1 MKPIEIDEL
10 KQLQEEYR
18 KNDKARVVR
27 NALTTTSITSI
38 SNVLEAQEANPFFFS
53 VEVPTMKVTNQ
64 LQSGRCWIF
73 SSMNVLREIIAKKY
87 KIDQFELSQNYVAFY
102 DKLEKCNWFMNCV
115 LEQIDQPYDDRTL
128 QWLLDNGV
136 GDGGQ
141 WDMVVSLVKKY
152 GICPKTAMPET
163 YQSSHTHDMNGLL
176 NKRLRKFASEAKAL
190 KPEKREELR
199 TKVLAEC
206 YTLIADC
213 FGLPPK
219 SFTFEYVDSK
229 KKYHSVSDVTP
240 KEFYEKYLGEDLDR
254 YAVIINAPTE
264 DKPYHK
270 MYSVKYI
277 GNVVSGNEI
286 RYLNLP
292 MNEFKKAVIAQLKDG
307 KPVWFGCDCVKD
319 GNRQSGLW
327 DDQQF
332 DYEHTFDMDLSMT
345 KEEMLNTRY
354 SAMNHAM
361 VLTGVNLVKGK
372 PTRWKIE
379 NSWGDK
385 TANKGYYIASDS
397 WFDKYMYVVAINKK
411 YLSEKAKA
419 ALAAEPQEDSNR
431 RGYSYYP
438 RIAMPH

>member
-1 MKPIEIDEL
+1 MKQIQMEEL
-10 KQLQEEYR
+10 KQMQEDYR

-27 NALTTTSITSI
+27 NALTTTDIASI
-38 SNVLEAQEANPFFFS
+38 SNVLEAQEANPFLFS
-53 VEVPTMKVTNQ
+53 VEVKTMKAVNQ
-64 LQSGRCWIF
+64 MQSGRCWIF
-73 SSMNVLREIIAKKY
+73 SSMNVLREMIAKKY
-87 KIDQFELSQNYVAFY
+87 RIEQFELSQNYVAFY

-115 LEQIDQPYDDRTL
+115 LEQIDQAYDDRTL
-128 QWLLDNGV
+128 QWLLENGV

-163 YQSSHTHDMNGLL
+163 YQSSHTRGMNELL
-176 NKRLRKFASEAKAL
+176 NRRLRKFASDAKAL
-190 KPEKREELR
+190 NPDQREELR

-219 SFTFEYVDSK
+219 SFTFEYVDAK
-229 KKYHSVSDVTP
+229 KKYHAEYEVTP
-240 KEFYEKYLGEDLDR
+240 KEFYEDYLAEDLDR
-254 YAVIINAPTE
+254 YAVIINAPTA
-264 DKPYHK
+264 DKPYHR

-292 MNEFKKAVIAQLKDG
+292 MKEFKKAVIAQLKDG
-307 KPVWFGCDCVKD
+307 SPVWFGCDCSKD

-327 DDQQF
+327 DDAQF
-332 DYEHTFDMDLSMT
+332 DYEHTFDLDLSMT
-345 KEEMLNTRY
+345 KEEMLNTRH

-379 NSWGDK
+379 NSWGDQV
-385 TANKGYYIASDS
+385 AHEGYYIASDT
-397 WFDKYMYVVAINKK
+397 WFEKYVYEAAVDRK
-411 YLSEKAKA
+411 YLTDAQQKVLKQKVKVLDPWDPFGT
-419 ALAAEPQEDSNR
+419 LAD
-431 RGYSYYP
+431 
-438 RIAMPH
+438 

>member
-1 MKPIEIDEL
+1 MKPIQIDEL
-10 KQLQEEYR
+10 KQMQEDYR
-18 KNDKARVVR
+18 KDDKARVVR
-27 NALTTTSITSI
+27 NALTTTDIASI

-53 VEVPTMKVTNQ
+53 VEVPTMKATNQ

-87 KIDQFELSQNYVAFY
+87 KIEQFELSQNYIAFY

-128 QWLLDNGV
+128 QWLLENGV

-163 YQSSHTHDMNGLL
+163 YQSSHTRVMNELL
-176 NKRLRKFASEAKAL
+176 NKRLRKFASEAKAV
-190 KPEKREELR
+190 KPEDRDELR
-199 TKVLAEC
+199 SKVLREC

-219 SFTFEYVDSK
+219 SFTFEYVDFK

-240 KEFYEKYLGEDLDR
+240 KEFYEKYLEEDLDR
-254 YAVIINAPTE
+254 YAVIINAPTA

-307 KPVWFGCDCVKD
+307 KPVWFGCDCSKD

-327 DDQQF
+327 DDAQF
-332 DYEHTFDMDLSMT
+332 DYEHTFDLDLSMT
-345 KEEMLNTRY
+345 KEEMLNTRH

-385 TANKGYYIASDS
+385 VAHEGYYIASDT
-397 WFDKYMYVVAINKK
+397 WFEKYVYEAAIDRK
-411 YLSEKAKA
+411 YLTDAQQKVLKQKVKVLDPWDPFGT
-419 ALAAEPQEDSNR
+419 LAD
-431 RGYSYYP
+431 
-438 RIAMPH
+438 

>member
-1 MKPIEIDEL
+1 MKPIQIDEL
-10 KQLQEEYR
+10 KQMQEDYR

-27 NALTTTSITSI
+27 NALTTTDITSI

-53 VEVPTMKVTNQ
+53 VEVPTMKATNQ

-87 KIDQFELSQNYVAFY
+87 KIEQFELSQNYIAFY

-115 LEQIDQPYDDRTL
+115 LEQIDRPYEDRTL
-128 QWLLDNGV
+128 QWLLENGV

-163 YQSSHTHDMNGLL
+163 YQSSHTRVMNELL

-190 KPEKREELR
+190 NPENREELR

-213 FGLPPK
+213 FGMPPK
-219 SFTFEYVDSK
+219 SFTFEYADSK

-240 KEFYEKYLGEDLDR
+240 KEFYEKYLEEDLDR
-254 YAVIINAPTE
+254 YAVIINAPTA

-292 MNEFKKAVIAQLKDG
+292 MNEFRKAVIAQLKDG
-307 KPVWFGCDCVKD
+307 RPVWFGCDCSKD

-327 DDQQF
+327 DDAQF
-332 DYEHTFDMDLSMT
+332 DYEHTFDLDLSMT
-345 KEEMLNTRY
+345 KEEMLNTRH

-385 TANKGYYIASDS
+385 VAHEGYYIASDT
-397 WFDKYMYVVAINKK
+397 WFEKYVYEAAIDRK
-411 YLSEKAKA
+411 YLTDAQQKVLKQKVKVLDPWDPFGT
-419 ALAAEPQEDSNR
+419 LAD
-431 RGYSYYP
+431 
-438 RIAMPH
+438 